1 MPHQCLKCGKIFEE
15 GSPELLKGC
24 PVCGGNRFFYTKK
37 PLDEKEREKISE
49 EIGKDLYTQLMDLL
63 GDKRELVDETGRWIK
78 VKPKDISKA
87 IKEQLPPSKNKV
99 LVRDDKEREEKIK
112 ILRESPII
120 PDDPATIG
128 IQPPGKYEIDI
139 KRLLENE
146 PIIIQKDGSYM
157 IHLPSAFRMI
167 RDKR

>member
-15 GSPELLKGC
+15 GSPELLRGC
-24 PVCGGNRFFYTKK
+24 PNCGGNRFFYTKK
-37 PLDEKEREKISE
+37 PLDEREREKISK
-49 EIGKDLYTQLMDLL
+49 EIGKDLYTQIMDLL

-87 IKEQLPPSKNKV
+87 IKEQLPPSKDKI
-99 LVRDDKEREEKIK
+99 LVKNDREEKIK
-112 ILRESPII
+112 KLLESPII

-167 RDKR
+167 KDKD